1 MTKVMEMTELIFTPM
16 SCAVSKSLAAARI
29 PMPILVFLMSAT
41 SAKTSAMVRTGVTT
55 VTRLVDAPKSVTVSE
70 IHGMGVLTGCGR
82 PPVR

>member
-1 MTKVMEMTELIFTPM
+1 MTKVIEMTELIFTPM

-29 PMPILVFLMSAT
+29 PMPIFVFLISAT
-41 SAKTSAMVRTGVTT
+41 STKTSATVRRGVTT
-55 VTRLVDAPKSVTVSE
+55 VTRLVDAPKIVTVSE